1 MKPQLLLRSAIQ
13 FYSKPSRKQRPY
25 STVTTEFNI
34 AGERNRV
41 WSTNINTFDGV
52 PELEVKNEGIPQPIT
67 SMQWPPYPSDVDK
80 HAFVDIK
87 SVAG

>member
-1 MKPQLLLRSAIQ
+1 MWSA
-13 FYSKPSRKQRPY
+13 
-25 STVTTEFNI
+25 
-34 AGERNRV
+34 
-41 WSTNINTFDGV
+41 NINTFDGV